1 MGHNG
6 GKEPSAEPCVKL
18 EGGKEGTGAKQ
29 KLFFSEN
36 VPMQLPG
43 GWLMPERRATG

>member
-1 MGHNG
+1 MGNNG

-18 EGGKEGTGAKQ
+18 EDGKEGTGAKQ

-43 GWLMPERRATG
+43 G